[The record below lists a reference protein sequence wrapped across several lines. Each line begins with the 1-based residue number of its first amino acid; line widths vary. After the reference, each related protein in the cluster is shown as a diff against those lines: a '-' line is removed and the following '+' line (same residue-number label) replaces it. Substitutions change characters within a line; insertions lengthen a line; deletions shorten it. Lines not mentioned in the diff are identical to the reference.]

1 MPDSSGRTPP
11 FPEPG
16 NTMLN
21 ISLQHRM
28 MMKLSPQQVQ
38 YLKMLQLPTLA
49 LEQKIKAELE
59 MNPLLE
65 EGYEE
70 ELEAQTEQDEPEKEE
85 PVEETPPEKVEESH
99 AEEDEKYSIEDYMND
114 DLHGYKAR
122 EPFDGEEK
130 EELPIADSVSLSH
143 RLLEQFS
150 LLDLDDDEILVGQE
164 IIGNVDE
171 DGYLRRELNTIVQ
184 DVNLTNSTAI
194 TVEKGEQVLKKIQH
208 MDPVGIAA
216 RSLQECLLVQLEVA
230 PFDTP
235 IKLLATRLLTEFYDD
250 FTMRHF
256 EELSK
261 KLGIPM
267 DELKQVIELVQ
278 HLNPKPGEGEFT
290 AHENYIVPD
299 FIVTKTETDFVIA
312 LNDRNIPPLR
322 INKAYKDLMSKR
334 KKNGVSAE
342 AKDFIRQ
349 RFEAAKWFISSIHQR
364 RETMLK
370 VMRTIVEK
378 QHEYFDTG
386 EGLRPMIYKD
396 IAEVISM
403 DISTISRVVN
413 SKYVQTDYGV
423 FSLRHFFSDSIST
436 TDGDEV
442 SNKEVKKKLKTL
454 IDAED
459 SLHPLSDHKLAE
471 MLNTEGLN
479 IARRTVAKY
488 REAMLIPVARL
499 RRKLT

>member
-1 MPDSSGRTPP
+1 
-11 FPEPG
+11 
-16 NTMLN
+16 ML
-21 ISLQHRM
+21 SLSIQHKM
-28 MMKLSPQQVQ
+28 MLKLSPQQVQ

-70 ELEAQTEQDEPEKEE
+70 ET
-85 PVEETPPEKVEESH
+85 ETPQENEEAPREEADGQAEKKEAEQEEQ
-99 AEEDEKYSIEDYMND
+99 YSIEDYMND
-114 DLHGYKAR
+114 DLSGHKAR
-122 EPFDGEEK
+122 EPFDNEER
-130 EELPIADSVSLSH
+130 EDFPMPATVPLYH
-143 RLLEQFS
+143 RLLEQIT
-150 LLDLDDDEILVGQE
+150 LLDLNPQETLIGQE
-164 IIGNVDE
+164 IIGNIDE
-171 DGYLRRELNTIVQ
+171 DGYLRRDLGVIVQ
-184 DVNLTNSTAI
+184 DLNLTHGLEI
-194 TVEKGEQVLKKIQH
+194 TIAQAEAVLHKIQRLE
-208 MDPVGIAA
+208 PVGIAC
-216 RSLQECLLVQLEVA
+216 RSLQECLLVQLSALPVPA
-230 PFDTP
+230 DMGP
-235 IKLLATRLLTEFYDD
+235 LAIRLLTEFYED

-256 EELSK
+256 EELTK
-261 KLGIPM
+261 KLGITR
-267 DELKQVIELVQ
+267 DELKRVIDLIQ
-278 HLNPKPGEGEFT
+278 HLNPKPGEGEFS
-290 AHENYIVPD
+290 AEENYVVPD
-299 FIVTKTETDFVIA
+299 FIVTKSDDDFLIS

-322 INKAYKDLMSKR
+322 INRAYRDLMSKR

-370 VMRTIVEK
+370 VMRTILDK
-378 QHEYFDTG
+378 QRDFFETG

-396 IAEVISM
+396 ISEVIGM

-436 TDGDEV
+436 SDGEEV
-442 SNKEVKKKLKTL
+442 SNKEVKKKLKDL

-459 SLHPLSDHKLAE
+459 PQKPYSDHRLAE
-471 MLNTEGLN
+471 LLNQQGLN

-499 RRKLT
+499 RRKLA

>member
-1 MPDSSGRTPP
+1 
-11 FPEPG
+11 
-16 NTMLN
+16 MLN
-21 ISLQHRM
+21 LSLQHKM

-65 EGYEE
+65 EGMDE
-70 ELEAQTEQDEPEKEE
+70 ELVEEQQEPEKEE
-85 PVEETPPEKVEESH
+85 LVAEEVAEGTAEKVEEQKTNK
-99 AEEDEKYSIEDYMND
+99 EEEYSIDDYIKD
-114 DLHGYKAR
+114 DYIGYKAS

-130 EELPIADSVSLSH
+130 DEMPMPDTVPLYH
-143 RLLEQFS
+143 RLLEQFT
-150 LLDLDDDEILVGQE
+150 LLDLDDEEILAGPE
-164 IIGNVDE
+164 IIGNLDE
-171 DGYLRRELNTIVQ
+171 DGYLRRDLEAIVQ
-184 DVNLTNSTAI
+184 DLNLSHGTSI
-194 TVEKGEQVLKKIQH
+194 ELKKAESVLHKIQRL
-208 MDPVGIAA
+208 DPVGIGS
-216 RSLQECLLVQLEVA
+216 RSLQECLIVQVETNEMDDHYL
-230 PFDTP
+230 
-235 IKLLATRLLTEFYDD
+235 KMLTLRVLKEYYED

-256 EELSK
+256 EEIAK
-261 KLGIPM
+261 KVSITLE
-267 DELKQVIELVQ
+267 DLKRVVEVIQ

-290 AHENYIVPD
+290 AHENYVVPD
-299 FIVTKTETDFVIA
+299 FIVTQSDDDFIIS
-312 LNDRNIPPLR
+312 LNDRNIPLLR
-322 INKAYKDLMSKR
+322 INKQYKELMSKR
-334 KKNGVSAE
+334 KKDGVPTE

-378 QHEYFDTG
+378 QREFFERG

-396 IAEVISM
+396 ISEVIQM

-413 SKYVQTDYGV
+413 SKFVQTDYGV

-436 TDGDEV
+436 TDGEEV
-442 SNKEVKKKLKTL
+442 SNKEVKIKLKVL

-459 SLHPLSDHKLAE
+459 HLKPLSDDKLAK
-471 MLNTEGLN
+471 MLNDKGLN

-499 RRKLT
+499 RRKLK

>member
-1 MPDSSGRTPP
+1 
-11 FPEPG
+11 
-16 NTMLN
+16 MLN
-21 ISLQHRM
+21 LSLQHKM

-65 EGYEE
+65 EGLDDELEQTQEEPTKEE
-70 ELEAQTEQDEPEKEE
+70 EAA
-85 PVEETPPEKVEESH
+85 ETS
-99 AEEDEKYSIEDYMND
+99 AEEDTYTIDDYMND
-114 DLHGYKAR
+114 DLSGYKVS
-122 EPFDGEEK
+122 EPFDAEER
-130 EELPIADSVSLSH
+130 EDLPLADSVALYH
-143 RLLEQFS
+143 GLLQQIS
-150 LLDLDDDEILVGQE
+150 LLDLDEEELLIGQE

-171 DGYLRRELNTIVQ
+171 DGYLRRELSLIVQ
-184 DVNLTNSTAI
+184 DLNLTHGMEISQ
-194 TVEKGEQVLKKIQH
+194 EKAEAVLRKIQRL
-208 MDPVGIAA
+208 DPVGIAS
-216 RSLQECLLVQLEVA
+216 RSLQECLTIQLEN
-230 PFDTP
+230 
-235 IKLLATRLLTEFYDD
+235 ATVEPMLKGRALRILTEFYDD

-256 EELSK
+256 EELSRK
-261 KLGIPM
+261 VGITL
-267 DELKQVIELVQ
+267 DELKQCIDVIQ

-290 AHENYIVPD
+290 PQENYIVPD
-299 FIVTKTETDFVIA
+299 FIVTKSDEEFIVS

-322 INKAYKDLMSKR
+322 INKAYKELMSKR
-334 KKNGVSAE
+334 KKNGVSSE

-370 VMRTIVEK
+370 VMRSIVER
-378 QHEYFDTG
+378 QTDFFDTG

-396 IAEVISM
+396 IAEMISM

-413 SKYVQTDYGV
+413 SKFVQTDFGV

-436 TDGDEV
+436 SDGDEV
-442 SNKEVKKKLKTL
+442 SNKEVKKKLKDL

-459 SLHPLSDHKLAE
+459 PLRPLSDHKLAE
-471 MLNTEGLN
+471 ILNTQGLN

-488 REAMLIPVARL
+488 REAMMIPVARL

>member
-1 MPDSSGRTPP
+1 
-11 FPEPG
+11 
-16 NTMLN
+16 MLN
-21 ISLQHRM
+21 ISLQHKM

-65 EGYEE
+65 EGFEE
-70 ELEAQTEQDEPEKEE
+70 ELEPTQEQDEPAKDE
-85 PVEETPPEKVEESH
+85 VATDDETPEKPTESKDPPD
-99 AEEDEKYSIEDYMND
+99 EDKYTIDDYMND
-114 DLHGYKAR
+114 DLSGYKAR
-122 EPFDGEEK
+122 ESFNTEEK
-130 EELPIADSVSLSH
+130 DEFPLADTIPLYQ
-143 RLLEQFS
+143 RLLDQLN
-150 LLDLDDDEILVGQE
+150 LLDLDDEEFLVGQE
-164 IIGNVDE
+164 IVGNIDE
-171 DGYLRRELNTIVQ
+171 DGYLRRDIVTIVQ
-184 DVNLTNSTAI
+184 DLNLTHNSTISVDKAEG
-194 TVEKGEQVLKKIQH
+194 TLKRIQRL
-208 MDPVGIAA
+208 DPIGIAC
-216 RSLQECLLVQLEVA
+216 RSLQECLVVQLENSSIDPTLKA
-230 PFDTP
+230 
-235 IKLLATRLLTEFYDD
+235 LALRILTEFYDD

-256 EELSK
+256 EDLAK
-261 KLGIPM
+261 NLNLNH
-267 DELKQVIELVQ
+267 DELKRVVEVIQ
-278 HLNPKPGEGEFT
+278 HLNPKPGEGDFT
-290 AHENYIVPD
+290 AHENYVVPD
-299 FIVTKTETDFVIA
+299 FIVTKSETDFIIT

-322 INKAYKDLMSKR
+322 INRAYKDLMSKR
-334 KKNGVSAE
+334 KKNGVSSE

-378 QHEYFDTG
+378 QHEFFETG

-396 IAEVISM
+396 ISEVIMM

-436 TDGDEV
+436 TDGDEI
-442 SNKEVKKKLKTL
+442 SNKEVKKKLKAL

-459 SLHPLSDHKLAE
+459 PLRPLSDNKLSE
-471 MLNTEGLN
+471 MLNAQGLN

>member
-1 MPDSSGRTPP
+1 
-11 FPEPG
+11 
-16 NTMLN
+16 MLN
-21 ISLQHRM
+21 LSLQHKM
-28 MMKLSPQQVQ
+28 LMKLSPQQVQ

-65 EGYEE
+65 EGIDEE
-70 ELEAQTEQDEPEKEE
+70 MEVVEE
-85 PVEETPPEKVEESH
+85 PVEAEKEATADDGLDGETVK
-99 AEEDEKYSIEDYMND
+99 AEEPAEKSANDEYTID
-114 DLHGYKAR
+114 DFIKDEYAGHKTR
-122 EPFDGEEK
+122 EPFDNEEK
-130 EELPIADSVSLSH
+130 EEMPLADSVPLYH
-143 RLLEQFS
+143 RLLEQFN
-150 LLDLDDDEILVGQE
+150 LLDLDEEELLVGPE
-164 IIGNVDE
+164 IIGNLDE
-171 DGYLRRELNTIVQ
+171 DGYLRRELSSIVQ
-184 DVNLTNSTAI
+184 DLNLSHGTTISL
-194 TVEKGEQVLKKIQH
+194 EKAESVLCRIQRL
-208 MDPVGIAA
+208 DPVGVGS
-216 RSLQECLLVQLEVA
+216 RTLQECLIVQVEMKEMEDHYL
-230 PFDTP
+230 
-235 IKLLATRLLTEFYDD
+235 KLITLQVLKDHYDE

-256 EELSK
+256 EEIAK
-261 KLGIPM
+261 KMNIAL
-267 DELKQVIELVQ
+267 DDLKRVIEVIQ

-299 FIVTKTETDFVIA
+299 FIVTQSDDDFIIT
-312 LNDRNIPPLR
+312 LNDKNIPPLR
-322 INKAYKDLMSKR
+322 INKQYKELMSKR
-334 KKNGVSAE
+334 KKDGVPVE

-378 QHEYFDTG
+378 QRQFFETG

-396 IAEVISM
+396 IAEVIQM

-413 SKYVQTDYGV
+413 SKFVQTDYGV

-436 TDGDEV
+436 TDGEEI
-442 SNKEVKKKLKTL
+442 SNKEVKKKLKEL

-459 SLHPLSDHKLAE
+459 SLKPLSDDKLAR
-471 MLNTEGLN
+471 MLNEQGLN

-499 RRKLT
+499 RRRLK

>member
-1 MPDSSGRTPP
+1 
-11 FPEPG
+11 
-16 NTMLN
+16 ML
-21 ISLQHRM
+21 
-28 MMKLSPQQVQ
+28 MKLSPQQVQ

-65 EGYEE
+65 EGFEE
-70 ELEAQTEQDEPEKEE
+70 ELEQNQEDEPVKEETPAEKEE
-85 PVEETPPEKVEESH
+85 TPEEP
-99 AEEDEKYSIEDYMND
+99 AEEDKYSIDDFMND
-114 DLHGYKAR
+114 DQSGYKAR
-122 EPFDGEEK
+122 ESFDEE
-130 EELPIADSVSLSH
+130 ERDELPIPDAVPMYH

-150 LLDLDDDEILVGQE
+150 LLDLDDEEIMIGQE

-171 DGYLRRELNTIVQ
+171 DGYLHRDLATIVQ
-184 DVNLTNSTAI
+184 DLNLTHGTDI
-194 TVEKGEQVLKKIQH
+194 QIEKAESVLGKIQRL
-208 MDPVGIAA
+208 DPVGIAS
-216 RSLQECLLVQLEVA
+216 RSLRECLTVQLEVTTMD
-230 PFDTP
+230 PEL
-235 IKLLATRLLTEFYDD
+235 KVLAQRILTEFYDD

-256 EELSK
+256 EELAK
-261 KLGIPM
+261 KLGIAM
-267 DELKQVIELVQ
+267 DDLKRVVEAIQ

-290 AHENYIVPD
+290 QHENYVVPD
-299 FIVTKTETDFVIA
+299 FIVSKSDEDFVIS

-322 INKAYKDLMSKR
+322 INRAYKELMSKR

-342 AKDFIRQ
+342 TKDFIRQ

-364 RETMLK
+364 RETMVK
-370 VMRTIVEK
+370 VMRTIVDK
-378 QHEYFDTG
+378 QHEFFETG

-396 IAEVISM
+396 ISEVIGM

-436 TDGDEV
+436 SDGDEI
-442 SNKEVKKKLKTL
+442 SNKEVKKKLKAL
-454 IDAED
+454 IDSED
-459 SLHPLSDHKLAE
+459 PLKPLSDHKLGE
-471 MLNTEGLN
+471 LLNQQGLN

-488 REAMLIPVARL
+488 REAMMIPVARL

>member
-1 MPDSSGRTPP
+1 
-11 FPEPG
+11 
-16 NTMLN
+16 MLN
-21 ISLQHRM
+21 LSLQHKM

-65 EGYEE
+65 EGIED
-70 ELEAQTEQDEPEKEE
+70 ELELVEQQQEPEKEE
-85 PVEETPPEKVEESH
+85 ATTEATAERTEEPAKSDEE
-99 AEEDEKYSIEDYMND
+99 YSID
-114 DLHGYKAR
+114 DFIKDEYTGYKAP
-122 EPFDGEEK
+122 EAFDNEEK
-130 EELPIADSVSLSH
+130 EEMPMADTVPLYH
-143 RLLEQFS
+143 HLLEQFN
-150 LLDLDDDEILVGQE
+150 LLDLDDEEILVGPE

-171 DGYLRRELNTIVQ
+171 DGYLRRDLASIVQ
-184 DVNLTNSTAI
+184 DLNLSHGTNI
-194 TVEKGEQVLKKIQH
+194 DLKKAEGVLYKIQRL
-208 MDPVGIAA
+208 DPVGIGS
-216 RSLQECLLVQLEVA
+216 RSLQECLIVQVEAKQMEDHFLKV
-230 PFDTP
+230 TTLRVL
-235 IKLLATRLLTEFYDD
+235 KEFYED

-256 EELSK
+256 EELAK
-261 KLGIPM
+261 KLEISL
-267 DELKQVIELVQ
+267 DDLKRVLDVIQ

-290 AHENYIVPD
+290 PHENYIIPD
-299 FIVTKTETDFVIA
+299 FIVTQSDDEFIIS

-322 INKAYKDLMSKR
+322 INKQYKELMSKR
-334 KKNGVSAE
+334 KKDGVPTE

-370 VMRTIVEK
+370 VMRAIVDK
-378 QHEYFDTG
+378 QREFFETG

-396 IAEVISM
+396 IAEVIQM

-413 SKYVQTDYGV
+413 SKFVQTDYGV
-423 FSLRHFFSDSIST
+423 FPLRHFFSDSIST
-436 TDGDEV
+436 TDGEEV
-442 SNKEVKKKLKTL
+442 SNKEVKKKLKEL

-459 SLHPLSDHKLAE
+459 PLKPLSDDKLAKL
-471 MLNTEGLN
+471 LNEQGLN

-499 RRKLT
+499 RRRLK

>member
-1 MPDSSGRTPP
+1 
-11 FPEPG
+11 
-16 NTMLN
+16 MLN
-21 ISLQHRM
+21 LSLQHKM
-28 MMKLSPQQVQ
+28 LMKLSPQQVQ

-65 EGYEE
+65 EGFDEE
-70 ELEAQTEQDEPEKEE
+70 MELAQEQEEPEKEE
-85 PVEETPPEKVEESH
+85 LVAEEAVAEKAKETKQ
-99 AEEDEKYSIEDYMND
+99 AEEDKYTIEDFVND
-114 DLHGYKAR
+114 EISGYKAR
-122 EPFDGEEK
+122 ETFDGEEK
-130 EELPIADSVSLSH
+130 DELPLADTVPMYH
-143 RLLEQFS
+143 KLLEQFS
-150 LLDLDDDEILVGQE
+150 LLDLDDEELMVGQE

-171 DGYLRRELNTIVQ
+171 DGYLRRELAIIVQ
-184 DVNLTNSTAI
+184 DLNLTHGLNI
-194 TVEKGEQVLKKIQH
+194 QLEKAEAVLKKIQLL
-208 MDPVGIAA
+208 DPVGIAA
-216 RSLQECLLVQLEVA
+216 RNLQECLTVQLEVA
-230 PFDTP
+230 PCDLHL
-235 IKLLATRLLTEFYDD
+235 KGLALRILKEFFED

-256 EELSK
+256 EEIAK
-261 KLGIPM
+261 KIGIALE
-267 DELKQVIELVQ
+267 ELKRVVELIQ

-290 AHENYIVPD
+290 PHENYVVPD
-299 FIVTKTETDFVIA
+299 FIVTQSDDDFIIT

-322 INKAYKDLMSKR
+322 INKQYKELMSKR
-334 KKNGVSAE
+334 KKNGVSTE

-370 VMRTIVEK
+370 VMRTILAK
-378 QHEYFDTG
+378 QREFFETG
-386 EGLRPMIYKD
+386 EGLKPMIYRD
-396 IAEVISM
+396 ISEVIGM

-436 TDGDEV
+436 TDGEEV
-442 SNKEVKKKLKTL
+442 SNKEVKKKLKVL

-459 SLHPLSDHKLAE
+459 PLKPLSDHKLGE
-471 MLNTEGLN
+471 LLNAQGLN

-499 RRKLT
+499 RRRLT

>member
-1 MPDSSGRTPP
+1 
-11 FPEPG
+11 
-16 NTMLN
+16 MLN
-21 ISLQHRM
+21 ISLQHKM
-28 MMKLSPQQVQ
+28 LMKLSPQQVQ

-65 EGYEE
+65 EGFDE
-70 ELEAQTEQDEPEKEE
+70 ELETAQEPETDAAAETAETTEAQKEKEE
-85 PVEETPPEKVEESH
+85 
-99 AEEDEKYSIEDYMND
+99 EDSYSIDDFMND
-114 DLHGYKAR
+114 ELTGHKVR
-122 EPFDGEEK
+122 EPFDSEER
-130 EELPIADSVSLSH
+130 EDLPLADAVPMYQ

-150 LLDLDDDEILVGQE
+150 LLNLDDEELLTGQE
-164 IIGNVDE
+164 IIGNIDE
-171 DGYLRRELNTIVQ
+171 DGYLRRDLAAIVQ
-184 DVNLTNSTAI
+184 DINLTHGTQI
-194 TVEKGEQVLKKIQH
+194 TLERAEETLRMIQRL
-208 MDPVGIAA
+208 DPVGIGA
-216 RSLQECLLVQLEVA
+216 RSLQECLIVQLEA
-230 PFDTP
+230 DRADPAL
-235 IKLLATRLLTEFYDD
+235 KALALRVLSDCYDD

-256 EELSK
+256 EDLAK
-261 KLGIPM
+261 KLAVTT
-267 DELKQVIELVQ
+267 DELKKVIELIQ
-278 HLNPKPGEGEFT
+278 RLNPKPGEGEFS
-290 AHENYIVPD
+290 AQENYVVPD
-299 FIVTKTETDFVIA
+299 FIVSKSEEDFIIT

-322 INKAYKDLMSKR
+322 INRAYKELMSKR
-334 KKNGVSAE
+334 KKNGVSTE

-378 QHEYFDTG
+378 QRDFFETG

-396 IAEVISM
+396 IAEVIMM

-423 FSLRHFFSDSIST
+423 FPLRHFFSDAIST
-436 TDGDEV
+436 ADGDEV
-442 SNKEVKKKLKTL
+442 SNKEVKRKLRTL

-459 SLHPLSDHKLAE
+459 PLRPLSDHKLAE
-471 MLNTEGLN
+471 LLNGEGLN

>member
-1 MPDSSGRTPP
+1 
-11 FPEPG
+11 
-16 NTMLN
+16 MLN
-21 ISLQHRM
+21 ISLQHKM
-28 MMKLSPQQVQ
+28 LMKLSPQQVQ

-65 EGYEE
+65 EGFDEE
-70 ELEAQTEQDEPEKEE
+70 QEVSSDQETASAEGDGADQTASNEP
-85 PVEETPPEKVEESH
+85 
-99 AEEDEKYSIEDYMND
+99 AEDEKYTIDDFMND
-114 DLHGYKAR
+114 DQGGYKTR
-122 EPFDGEEK
+122 ESFDNEER
-130 EELPIADSVSLSH
+130 EELPIPDSVPLYH
-143 RLLEQFS
+143 RMLEQFN
-150 LLDLDDDEILVGQE
+150 LLDLDDEEILIGQE
-164 IIGNVDE
+164 IIGNIDE
-171 DGYLRRELNTIVQ
+171 DGYLRRDLGLILQ
-184 DVNLTNSTAI
+184 DLNLTHNLKI
-194 TVEKGEQVLKKIQH
+194 PQEKGEQVLKKIQRL
-208 MDPVGIAA
+208 DPVGIAS
-216 RSLQECLLVQLEVA
+216 RTLQECLLVQLEVIPLDPA
-230 PFDTP
+230 L
-235 IKLLATRLLTEFYDD
+235 KALASRVLSEFFED

-256 EELSK
+256 EELTK
-261 KLGIPM
+261 KLEIGK
-267 DELKQVIELVQ
+267 DELRQLIEIIQ

-290 AHENYIVPD
+290 QQENYVVPD
-299 FIVTKTETDFVIA
+299 FIVTKNEDEFVIA

-322 INKAYKDLMSKR
+322 INRAYKELMSKR

-370 VMRTIVEK
+370 VMRTIVDK
-378 QHEYFDTG
+378 QREFFDTG
-386 EGLRPMIYKD
+386 EGLKPMIYKD

-413 SKYVQTDYGV
+413 SKFVQTDYGV

-436 TDGDEV
+436 VDGEEV
-442 SNKEVKKKLKTL
+442 SNKEVKKKLKAL

-459 SLHPLSDHKLAE
+459 PQKPLSDHKLAE
-471 MLNTEGLN
+471 LLNAEGLN

-488 REAMLIPVARL
+488 REAMMIPVARL

>member
-1 MPDSSGRTPP
+1 
-11 FPEPG
+11 
-16 NTMLN
+16 MLN
-21 ISLQHRM
+21 IALQHKM

-65 EGYEE
+65 EGFEE
-70 ELEAQTEQDEPEKEE
+70 EQEMVQEEGKEE
-85 PVEETPPEKVEESH
+85 PSAEEPTETKPEETKE
-99 AEEDEKYSIEDYMND
+99 ADEDKYTIDDYMND
-114 DLHGYKAR
+114 DPSGFKTQQ
-122 EPFDGEEK
+122 PFDDEERD
-130 EELPIADSVSLSH
+130 EFPLPDTVPLYH
-143 RLLEQFS
+143 RLLEQFT
-150 LLDLDDDEILVGQE
+150 LLDLDEEDDLIGQE
-164 IIGNVDE
+164 IIGNIDE
-171 DGYLRRELNTIVQ
+171 DGYLRRDLAAIVQ
-184 DVNLTNSTAI
+184 DLNLMHGASI
-194 TVEKGEQVLKKIQH
+194 TMEKAENVLKKIQH
-208 MDPVGIAA
+208 LDPVGIGS
-216 RSLQECLLVQLEVA
+216 RTLQECLLVQLESA
-230 PFDTP
+230 SLDPHL
-235 IKLLATRLLTEFYDD
+235 KSLAHRILTEFYED

-256 EELSK
+256 EDLAK
-261 KLGIPM
+261 KLGVTY
-267 DELKQVIELVQ
+267 DDLKRVIDVIQ
-278 HLNPKPGEGEFT
+278 HLNPKPGEGEFS
-290 AHENYIVPD
+290 AQENYVVPD
-299 FIVTKTETDFVIA
+299 FIVTKSEDDFIIS

-322 INKAYKDLMSKR
+322 INRAYKELMSKR

-378 QHEYFDTG
+378 QREFFETG

-396 IAEVISM
+396 ISEVIMM

-436 TDGDEV
+436 ADGEEV
-442 SNKEVKKKLKTL
+442 SNKEVKKKLKAL

-459 SLHPLSDHKLAE
+459 PRKPLSDHKLGE
-471 MLNTEGLN
+471 LLNAQGLN

-488 REAMLIPVARL
+488 REAMQIPVARL
-499 RRKLT
+499 RRRLA